1 MRKRWLSVAA
11 LAAAMLSAC
20 SEEVVEQ
27 EEIEILP
34 ADEYIAEFKQS
45 EGYET
50 YIGDNEVHFIQPV
63 DFTKDEIPELVTSYD
78 TEIEGKAYTYV
89 SVFSRAETEEEV
101 RWNLSTEMYSDEP
114 NYTYNNYGT
123 FAQEEYAS
131 LWVGGYTQGVGDNA
145 KQVVQVYDLM
155 GGKLAPLESIEG
167 VATEPV
173 SFDQKK
179 QTLTYKGGVTYE
191 VTYVDG
197 ELIVKQK

>member
-20 SEEVVEQ
+20 SKEVVEQ

-34 ADEYIAEFKQS
+34 ADEYIAEFKRS

-101 RWNLSTEMYSDEP
+101 RWNLSTEMYSEEP

-123 FAQEEYAS
+123 FAQEEYVS
-131 LWVGGYTQGVGDNA
+131 LWAGGYTQGVGDNA

-155 GGKLAPLESIEG
+155 GGKLTPLESIEG
-167 VATEPV
+167 VASEPV
-173 SFDQKK
+173 SFDQKT
-179 QTLTYKGGVTYE
+179 QTLTYKGGVKYE

>member
-20 SEEVVEQ
+20 SEEVEQ

-63 DFTKDEIPELVTSYD
+63 DFTKDEIPELVTGYD

-101 RWNLSTEMYSDEP
+101 RWNLSTEMYSEEP

>member
-63 DFTKDEIPELVTSYD
+63 DFTKDEIPELVTGYD

-101 RWNLSTEMYSDEP
+101 RWNLSTEMYSEEP

-123 FAQEEYAS
+123 FAQEEYVS
-131 LWVGGYTQGVGDNA
+131 LWAGGYTQGVGDNA

-155 GGKLAPLESIEG
+155 GGKLTPLESIEG
-167 VATEPV
+167 VASEPV
-173 SFDQKK
+173 SFDQKT

>member
-11 LAAAMLSAC
+11 LAAVMLSAC
-20 SEEVVEQ
+20 SEEEVEQ

-50 YIGDNEVHFIQPV
+50 YIGENTVHFIQPV
-63 DFTKDEIPELVTSYD
+63 DFTKDEIPELVTGYN
-78 TEIEGKAYTYV
+78 TEIEGQAYTYV

-145 KQVVQVYDLM
+145 KQVLQVYDLM

>member
-11 LAAAMLSAC
+11 LAAVMLSAC
-20 SEEVVEQ
+20 SEEEVEQ

-50 YIGDNEVHFIQPV
+50 YIGENTVHFIQPV
-63 DFTKDEIPELVTSYD
+63 DFTKDEIPELVTGYN
-78 TEIEGKAYTYV
+78 TEIEGQAYTYV